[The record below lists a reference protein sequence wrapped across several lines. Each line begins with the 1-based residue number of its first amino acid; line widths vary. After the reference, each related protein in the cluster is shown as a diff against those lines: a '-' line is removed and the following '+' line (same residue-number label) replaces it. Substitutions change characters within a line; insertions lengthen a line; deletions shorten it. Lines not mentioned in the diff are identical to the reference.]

1 MIDELLS
8 KEIKVEEIGNFI
20 FSIDQDGDLTITEY
34 GRRLSLSFYFGKDDI
49 KKIKKFLEG

>member
-20 FSIDQDGDLTITEY
+20 FSIDQDGDLTITEH